1 MFKREALKELN
12 KWKKSPN
19 RKPLVLRGARQVGK
33 TSLVNMFSEEFENYI
48 YLNLENKKE
57 LELFDKELP
66 IDELLNTIF
75 FIKKKRK
82 KAGTIL
88 IFIDEIQNSP
98 KAVALLRYFY
108 EETPEIFII
117 AAGSLLE
124 TLMDKKIN
132 FPVGRVEYLKLQA
145 CSFVEFL
152 GACGETLSLELVQKD
167 KFPEYGHDK
176 LMSLFHKY
184 TLIGGMPEVVQNY
197 SQNKDVLALNKIYR
211 SLIISYL
218 DDSEKYARNDAMSKV
233 ISHTIE
239 KAFANAGQRIKFQH
253 FGNSNYRSRE
263 VGEAFRTLEKAMLL
277 QLVYPANNTEL
288 PINANLRKSPRLQV
302 LDTGLLNYSAGIQEE
317 IFGSKELDSVY
328 EGTVSEHIVGQE
340 LLTLDYSPLNKLT
353 FWTRENK
360 NSNSE
365 IDYIYRYKGK
375 VFPIEVKRG
384 KSGRLRS
391 LHEFIDRAKHNYA
404 IRVYSGKLS
413 IDKVKTIKGKEYFL
427 LNLPFYLLSRLEHYI
442 EQLISSN

>member
-1 MFKREALKELN
+1 MN
-12 KWKKSPN
+12 
-19 RKPLVLRGARQVGK
+19 G
-33 TSLVNMFSEEFENYI
+33 
-48 YLNLENKKE
+48 LNLENKKE
-57 LELFDKELP
+57 LELFNEQLP
-66 IDELLNTIF
+66 INELLDTIF
-75 FIKKKRK
+75 FLKKKKK
-82 KAGTIL
+82 KAGKIL

-108 EETPEIFII
+108 EELPEVFVV
-117 AAGSLLE
+117 AAVSLLE
-124 TLMDKKIN
+124 TLIDKKIN
-132 FPVGRVEYLKLQA
+132 FPVGRVEYLRLQP

-152 GACGETLSLELVQKD
+152 GACNETLSLELLEKED
-167 KFPEYGHDK
+167 FPEYGHDK
-176 LMSLFHKY
+176 LLSLFYKY

-197 SQNKDVLALNKIYR
+197 SINKDVVALNKIYD

-239 KAFANAGQRIKFQH
+239 KAFSNAGQRIKFQH

-277 QLVYPANNTEL
+277 QLIYPASDTEL

-302 LDTGLLNYSAGIQEE
+302 LDTGLLNYSAGIQQEV
-317 IFGSKELDSVY
+317 FGTKQLSSVY
-328 EGTVSEHIVGQE
+328 EGAVSEHIVGQE
-340 LLTLDYSPLNKLT
+340 LLTLHFSPLKKLN

-365 IDYIYRYKGK
+365 IDFIYQYKGK
-375 VFPIEVKRG
+375 VFPIEVKTG

-391 LHEFIDRAKHNYA
+391 LHEFMDRAKHNYA
-404 IRVYSGKLS
+404 IRIYSGKLS

-427 LNLPFYLLSRLEHYI
+427 LNLPFYLLNKLEHYI
-442 EQLISSN
+442 EQLTMNN

>member
-1 MFKREALKELN
+1 MFEREALKELRI
-12 KWKKSPN
+12 WKNRIS

-33 TSLVNMFSEEFENYI
+33 TSLIDMFSREFENYI

-57 LELFDKELP
+57 LELFEEQIP
-66 IDELLNTIF
+66 IHELLDTIF
-75 FIKKKRK
+75 FLKEKKK
-82 KAGTIL
+82 KAGKIL

-108 EETPEIFII
+108 EELPDIFIV

-124 TLMDKKIN
+124 TLIDKKIN
-132 FPVGRVEYLKLQA
+132 FPVGRVEYLRLQP

-152 GACGETLSLELVQKD
+152 GACKETLSLELLEKEE
-167 KFPEYGHDK
+167 FPEYGHDK
-176 LMSLFHKY
+176 LLSLFYKY

-197 SQNKDVLALNKIYR
+197 SINKDVVALSKIYD

-218 DDSEKYARNDAMSKV
+218 DDAEKYARNDAMSKV

-239 KAFANAGQRIKFQH
+239 KAFSNAGQRIKFQY

-263 VGEAFRTLEKAMLL
+263 VGEAFRTLEKAMLV
-277 QLVYPANNTEL
+277 QLIYPASDTEL

-302 LDTGLLNYSAGIQEE
+302 LDTGLLNYSAGIQQEV
-317 IFGSKELDSVY
+317 FGTKQLSSVY

-340 LLTLDYSPLNKLT
+340 LLTLHFSPLKKLT

-365 IDYIYRYKGK
+365 IDFIYQYKGK
-375 VFPIEVKRG
+375 VFPIEVKTG

-391 LHEFIDRAKHNYA
+391 LHEFMDRAKHNYA

-427 LNLPFYLLSRLEHYI
+427 LNLPFYLLNKLEHYI
-442 EQLISSN
+442 EQLTNSK